1 MQFKKA
7 KMKKSN
13 SNSSHTNAEVEIAK
27 AYGRNENAVLR
38 LFSWSIST

>member
-27 AYGRNENAVLR
+27 AYGTNENAVLR